1 MSIIRAPRKE
11 SNYYILD
18 KKISE
23 DKRLSWA
30 ARGLLVFLLGKPD
43 HWTVN
48 VQALINETKASK
60 KSTGRDGVWNL
71 LKELIEVGYCTRLQT
86 RKEDGTLGE
95 MSYTISE
102 DCAKPRTDFQSTA
115 PRTDSPCTARPFTAN
130 PPLVSTDVLA
140 RTDSEQGLKGGER
153 AQAPATPTFPKL
165 DDDFAEQAQDQ
176 AAQAEADRLAADQ
189 AAAEAARLAAEQKAA
204 AAAQEAAQEA
214 AKNKTKAT
222 APAKAEKPAKAAKS
236 APSLATDFPADFEP
250 NATCIELATEL
261 GVTLGGID
269 GELARFEDYHA
280 AQGTK
285 FKDWQAGLRTWIRNA
300 AKFAKRDQA
309 VAAAKAAPA
318 AETAYQRSMRERVQE
333 FAPSIA
339 RKAPDAPKAQSAA
352 DFFNAIEVPA
362 RTVGALK

>member
-48 VQALINETKASK
+48 VQALINETKGSRK
-60 KSTGRDGVWNL
+60 PVGRDGVYAL
-71 LKELIEVGYCTRLQT
+71 IDELIKAGYVTRSQS
-86 RKEDGTLGE
+86 RNAAGVLGE
-95 MSYTISE
+95 VHYLVSEEPLPAQPYT
-102 DCAKPRTDFQSTA
+102 AQPLPAQPR
-115 PRTDSPCTARPFTAN
+115 PAN

-176 AAQAEADRLAADQ
+176 AARASQAEADRLAAGQ
-189 AAAEAARLAAEQKAA
+189 AATEATRLAAEQKAA
-204 AAAQEAAQEA
+204 AATQDATQEA
-214 AKNKTKAT
+214 AKTKTKAT
-222 APAKAEKPAKAAKS
+222 APTKAEKPAKAAKS
-236 APSLATDFPADFEP
+236 AVARATDFPADFEP

-261 GVTLGGID
+261 GVTLGGVD
-269 GELARFEDYHA
+269 GELARFEDYHV
-280 AQGTK
+280 AQGTT
-285 FKDWQAGLRTWIRNA
+285 FKCWQAGLRTWIRNA

>member
-1 MSIIRAPRKE
+1 MGTVIEPSI
-11 SNYYILD
+11 
-18 KKISE
+18 
-23 DKRLSWA
+23 
-30 ARGLLVFLLGKPD
+30 
-43 HWTVN
+43 
-48 VQALINETKASK
+48 
-60 KSTGRDGVWNL
+60 
-71 LKELIEVGYCTRLQT
+71 
-86 RKEDGTLGE
+86 
-95 MSYTISE
+95 
-102 DCAKPRTDFQSTA
+102 
-115 PRTDSPCTARPFTAN
+115 
-130 PPLVSTDVLA
+130 
-140 RTDSEQGLKGGER
+140 GGER
-153 AQAPATPTFPKL
+153 AQAPATTFPRL
-165 DDDFAEQAQDQ
+165 DDMLIDELEAAKAQ
-176 AAQAEADRLAADQ
+176 AAEAQARIAELDRQ
-189 AAAEAARLAAEQKAA
+189 VAAAEADRLAAEQKAA
-204 AAAQEAAQEA
+204 AATQDAAQEA
-214 AKNKTKAT
+214 AKTKTKAQ

-236 APSLATDFPADFEP
+236 APSLATEFPADFEP
-250 NATCIELATEL
+250 NAACIALATEL

-309 VAAAKAAPA
+309 VAAAKSAPA